1 MGSALASE
9 SKLNEQHE
17 VQFIITPSI
26 SILFFSLVYFQIM
39 FTSHARW
46 KLYGHTENNQTN
58 SS

>member
-26 SILFFSLVYFQIM
+26 SILFFSLVYFEIM
-39 FTSHARW
+39 FTSHAR
-46 KLYGHTENNQTN
+46 
-58 SS
+58 